1 MVVRLLTQVLY
12 VEPISSEQ
20 MVDVGAKKKNRN
32 DDGKDRDVLWGTGFF
47 YSLFIPSLQ

>member
-20 MVDVGAKKKNRN
+20 MVDVGAKKKKK
-32 DDGKDRDVLWGTGFF
+32 G
-47 YSLFIPSLQ
+47 SE